1 MSKIITIRDELYERL
16 KKMKEENESF
26 SRVIAKHIENKSNKN
41 KVMKLFG
48 KRKNLEIDLKKI
60 RKEWKWDRYV

>member
-26 SRVIAKHIENKSNKN
+26 SKVIAKHIENKSNKDE
-41 KVMKLFG
+41 VMKLFG
-48 KRKNLEIDLKKI
+48 SLKEELCSI
-60 RKEWKWDRYV
+60 ASPPR